1 MNIGLQEAQ
10 GKYIARMDADDLSHP
25 DRLRRQMIFMEQ
37 HPEIGASGTWLRKF
51 GRDDAK
57 VTYPLDD
64 ATIRSELFFSVPL
77 AHATIILRHQVIQA
91 HHILYREVLHGE
103 DHDLWLQLAP
113 LTFFANLPEFLYDYR
128 QYDTQTTFAFVNEMV
143 ETGREVRRQQLID
156 LGIVPSEEDLN
167 LHMKILN
174 SHATKDK
181 SFQISAETWLNGLLF
196 LNQQNHKYPSLEFS
210 QAISRRW
217 WMLCEQSSPLYIPNY
232 LSSPLSR
239 MAKLSSGIKAKIIAK
254 SLLRPLKTMAVI
266 ILQYGKRK
274 TRQHK

>member
-1 MNIGLQEAQ
+1 
-10 GKYIARMDADDLSHP
+10 
-25 DRLRRQMIFMEQ
+25 
-37 HPEIGASGTWLRKF
+37 
-51 GRDDAK
+51 
-57 VTYPLDD
+57 
-64 ATIRSELFFSVPL
+64 
-77 AHATIILRHQVIQA
+77 
-91 HHILYREVLHGE
+91 
-103 DHDLWLQLAP
+103 
-113 LTFFANLPEFLYDYR
+113 
-128 QYDTQTTFAFVNEMV
+128 MV

-196 LNQQNHKYPSLEFS
+196 LNQQNHKYPRLEFS